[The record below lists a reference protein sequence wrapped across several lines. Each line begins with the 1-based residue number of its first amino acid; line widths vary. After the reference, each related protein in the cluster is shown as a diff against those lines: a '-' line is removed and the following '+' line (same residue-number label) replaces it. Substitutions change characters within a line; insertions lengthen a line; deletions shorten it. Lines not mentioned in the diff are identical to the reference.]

1 MHAHPLLILAIHL
14 VHLLLI
20 GVVGH
25 AIEQVDEAIGIQIQG
40 CRLLPELLGAGLVGP
55 LELGL
60 GQLAGEEEQ
69 QLTFLQGCGIQSAFL
84 HRMSSRSRRPLSVW
98 ASSGLSTARRTLLP

>member
-1 MHAHPLLILAIHL
+1 MHDHPLLILAIHL

-84 HRMSSRSRRPLSVW
+84 HRMSSRSRRPLSV
-98 ASSGLSTARRTLLP
+98 